1 MTNILEDFQI
11 QKQKVVQ
18 LTRKA
23 VEFGWL
29 ASDRG
34 EEIIKKIQDDILT
47 IGVIGQMKCGKS
59 TFLNSFIFGSDV
71 LPAATTPMTAS
82 LSVITYGEQEK
93 MMAEFYTKEEWEEQ
107 RRQATRNLAELEGN
121 EVEKSKV
128 QAAQELVSK
137 ASKLGSSLE
146 SYLGKTQED
155 KLENLVEY
163 VGADGK
169 YISITK
175 AVKIYYPKEYLK
187 GVEIVDTPGMNDPIV
202 SREERTKEF
211 LKKADVVLMMLYA
224 GRPFDA
230 KDRTILFEDVKKCGP
245 GKVIIGIN
253 KYDIPY
259 MNGES
264 EDEIKEYVKAEIN
277 KQCKECGDE
286 TLVELVQ
293 EREPILL
300 SANMALLSQLAME
313 KINRNETYSYD
324 WNRYCD
330 LFEISGQKQLRDK
343 SHMDELG
350 QAVINLI
357 TKEKGDILL
366 VRPQNEIMAAGQEKR
381 RQIEEKIV
389 QLNGTITIYE
399 TPDESLD
406 DMEQNLARAKKRM
419 ERKLSY
425 LDLDEVLDKE
435 IAECRSKLNIKVDTV
450 VTKMCDI
457 IQKKNFFEKYSV
469 VQTKMQLEHSRLSNT
484 LKSIFDECV
493 YKCRSEIRK
502 KMNGY
507 FDVLKEICH
516 RNLEGFELDDL
527 ITSFK
532 DCISFRID
540 DNNIRQRPDVKILS
554 DAVNHGKKKE
564 ALLEKVLAYQESADF
579 SQWFEVL
586 RDGKQKVLAE
596 VHRLCHEDIIDP
608 LEKKIKEC
616 KDSKGDKVAKLSETR
631 SELARCEVEK
641 ENLAKQLQEIK
652 TSI

>member
-175 AVKIYYPKEYLK
+175 AVKICYPKEYLK

-324 WNRYCD
+324 WNRYCN

-435 IAECRSKLNIKVDTV
+435 IAECRSKLNSKVNTV

-493 YKCRSEIRK
+493 YKCKSEIRK

-516 RNLEGFELDDL
+516 RNLEDFELDDL

-540 DNNIRQRPDVKILS
+540 DNDIRQRPDVKILS

>member
-493 YKCRSEIRK
+493 YKCKSEIRK

-540 DNNIRQRPDVKILS
+540 DNDIRQRPDVKILS

>member
-175 AVKIYYPKEYLK
+175 AVKICYPKEYLK

-324 WNRYCD
+324 WNRYCN

-435 IAECRSKLNIKVDTV
+435 IAECRSKLNSKVNTV

-540 DNNIRQRPDVKILS
+540 DNDIRQRPDVKILS

>member
-175 AVKIYYPKEYLK
+175 AVKICYPKEYLK

-202 SREERTKEF
+202 SREERTKAF

-324 WNRYCD
+324 WNRYCN

-435 IAECRSKLNIKVDTV
+435 IAECRSKLNSKVNTV

-493 YKCRSEIRK
+493 YKCKSEIRK

-564 ALLEKVLAYQESADF
+564 ALLEKVLAYQKSADF

-652 TSI
+652 TSA

>member
-175 AVKIYYPKEYLK
+175 AVKICYPKEYLK

-259 MNGES
+259 MNGEN

-324 WNRYCD
+324 WNRYCN

-435 IAECRSKLNIKVDTV
+435 IAECRSKLNSKVNTV

-540 DNNIRQRPDVKILS
+540 DNDIRQRPDVKILS

>member
-175 AVKIYYPKEYLK
+175 AVKICYPKEYLK

-435 IAECRSKLNIKVDTV
+435 IAECRSKLNSKVNTV

-516 RNLEGFELDDL
+516 RNLKGFELDDL

-540 DNNIRQRPDVKILS
+540 DNDIRQRPDVKILS

>member
-435 IAECRSKLNIKVDTV
+435 IAECRSKLNSKVNTV

-540 DNNIRQRPDVKILS
+540 DNDIRQRPDVKILS

-652 TSI
+652 TSA